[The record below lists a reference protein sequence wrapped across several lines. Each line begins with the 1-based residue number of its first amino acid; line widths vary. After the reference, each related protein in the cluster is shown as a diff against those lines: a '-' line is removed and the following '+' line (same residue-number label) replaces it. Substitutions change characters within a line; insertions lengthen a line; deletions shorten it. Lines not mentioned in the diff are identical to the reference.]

1 MNTQATRVPM
11 LTICLCSAGVRVFL
25 PRSGKAGALHGAMQN
40 GTPFQ
45 FSETNRA
52 MDHFGAQ
59 LREAGYNYVGSEPM
73 YSGIT
78 GEELRADIF
87 IGLVYYQRLRHM
99 VSDKSQVRATG
110 PVNSLTRQPIKGR
123 KVHGGIRFGEM
134 ERGQPTTHT
143 RTAHHTHRQR
153 RTHTHRELPRRVS
166 DSVENSSTKNR
177 VDPPT
182 TLSSLDLPAAAPFVS
197 LLRWSLIRVPVFHFC
212 LLLSLPACPVCVPP

>member
-1 MNTQATRVPM
+1 LLFSHSP
-11 LTICLCSAGVRVFL
+11 
-25 PRSGKAGALHGAMQN
+25 KAGALHGAMQN

-59 LREAGYNYVGSEPM
+59 LRDAGYNYVGSEPM

-134 ERGQPTTHT
+134 ERGQHNTATETRSTQSEHDREYHAASPMKW
-143 RTAHHTHRQR
+143 RTAAL
-153 RTHTHRELPRRVS
+153 RTAQIPNDCEC
-166 DSVENSSTKNR
+166 
-177 VDPPT
+177 
-182 TLSSLDLPAAAPFVS
+182 TL
-197 LLRWSLIRVPVFHFC
+197 RCVF
-212 LLLSLPACPVCVPP
+212 